1 MWNMPQ
7 HASIDYQSYAKGGF
21 FLGLALLVI
30 GVVGSVAG
38 HVFFESIP
46 AWENTLFLGAEF
58 AGLVIGFVS
67 PILFGI
73 VLPLI
78 E

>member
-1 MWNMPQ
+1 MG
-7 HASIDYQSYAKGGF
+7 HSATFDYQTYAKGGF

-30 GVVGSVAG
+30 GVVGSVVG
-38 HVFFESIP
+38 HTFFEPLP
-46 AWENTLFLGAEF
+46 AWENTLFVGAEF
-58 AGLVIGFVS
+58 TGLVIGFFS
-67 PILFGI
+67 PIVFGI

>member
-1 MWNMPQ
+1 MG
-7 HASIDYQSYAKGGF
+7 HDATFDYQTYAKGGF
-21 FLGLALLVI
+21 FFGLALLVI
-30 GVVGSVAG
+30 GIAGSVVGHA
-38 HVFFESIP
+38 FFEPLP

-58 AGLVIGFVS
+58 LGIAIGFFS
-67 PILFGI
+67 PIVFGI

>member
-1 MWNMPQ
+1 MAQ
-7 HASIDYQSYAKGGF
+7 TASMDYQTYAKGGF
-21 FLGLALLVI
+21 FLGVALLVI
-30 GVVGSVAG
+30 GIAGSVVGHA
-38 HVFFESIP
+38 FFEPLP
-46 AWENTLFLGAEF
+46 AWENTLFLAAEF
-58 AGLVIGFVS
+58 SGLIIGFFS

>member
-1 MWNMPQ
+1 MSQ
-7 HASIDYQSYAKGGF
+7 TASIDYQTYAKRGF
-21 FLGLALLVI
+21 FLGLALLLI
-30 GVVGSVAG
+30 GVVGSVVG
-38 HVFFESIP
+38 HAFFEPLP
-46 AWENTLFLGAEF
+46 AWENTLFVGAEF
-58 AGLVIGFVS
+58 AGLLIGFFS